1 MKKKRKKRRRYK
13 IKNILML
20 IIVIFLIIELITVLL
35 NSNKNKE
42 NTIVKKDKQTIN
54 KSTTDESTS
63 SEPTTYLNNA
73 SKTDN
78 FDGEIDEKIQ
88 DIIVKYMDSYFKSIT
103 TLKEIDMTNLFCD
116 DAYEEAY
123 INQTAISLLINS
135 RKLERNKMTIS
146 NAKYDIIFD
155 DIDNKNDTVTVKVL
169 ENDYFH
175 FDFMKD
181 IESKVYEVE
190 NTFVLKKIDNTYKII
205 SLRKVQDFYV
215 MITNEYKTGKS
226 DKDAKKELDKMKED
240 YISDFKDEVSD
251 FKTYLNR
258 YENKKDAITKTCDYK
273 YDRTKALNYAK
284 KYVTSRN
291 SKWSNYSEYGGN
303 CQNFASQVVYNGGV
317 PMDLQGDAIWKY
329 YGDTLS
335 ETKSKIGRST
345 SWTGVTFFYDYA
357 KANKGYGLCAEV
369 DINPFYAE
377 AGDIGQVGYNN
388 IYKHTVVI
396 IGNVKNNNGKITD
409 LLINSNS
416 INLENYPLSGYV
428 YPNKRVIKILG
439 WNKA

>member
-258 YENKKDAITKTCDYK
+258 YENKEDTITKTCDYK

-291 SKWSNYSEYGGN
+291 SEWSNYSEYGGN
-303 CQNFASQVVYNGGV
+303 CQNFASQVVYSGGV

-396 IGNVKNNNGKITD
+396 VGNIKDNNGKTTD

-439 WNKA
+439 WNKN

>member
-54 KSTTDESTS
+54 KSTTNESTS
-63 SEPTTYLNNA
+63 NEPTTYLNNA

-123 INQTAISLLINS
+123 INQTEISLLINS

-146 NAKYDIIFD
+146 NAKYDIVFD
-155 DIDNKNDTVTVKVL
+155 DINKRNCLITVKIL
-169 ENDYFH
+169 ENDYLH
-175 FDFMKD
+175 FDFMKG
-181 IESKVYEVE
+181 IESKAYGIE
-190 NTFVLKKIDNTYKII
+190 NTFVLKEVGDTYKIK

-215 MITNEYKTGKS
+215 MITNEYEVGKS
-226 DKDAKKELDKMKED
+226 DENAKNELDKMKEN

-258 YENKKDAITKTCDYK
+258 YENKEDTITKTCDYK

-284 KYVTSRN
+284 KYVTESN
-291 SKWSNYSEYGGN
+291 SEWSNYSEYGGN
-303 CQNFASQVVYNGGV
+303 CQNFASQVIYNGGV

-428 YPNKRVIKILG
+428 YPDKRVIKILG
-439 WNKA
+439 WNKD

>member
-54 KSTTDESTS
+54 KSTTNESTS

-103 TLKEIDMTNLFCD
+103 TLNEIDMTNLFCD

-155 DIDNKNDTVTVKVL
+155 DINKRNGLITVKVL
-169 ENDYFH
+169 ENDYLH

-181 IESKVYEVE
+181 IESKAYGIE
-190 NTFVLKKIDNTYKII
+190 NTFVLKEVGDTFKIK

-215 MITNEYKTGKS
+215 MITNEYEVGKS
-226 DKDAKKELDKMKED
+226 DENAKNELDKMKEK
-240 YISDFKDEVSD
+240 YISLK
-251 FKTYLNR
+251 
-258 YENKKDAITKTCDYK
+258 
-273 YDRTKALNYAK
+273 
-284 KYVTSRN
+284 
-291 SKWSNYSEYGGN
+291 
-303 CQNFASQVVYNGGV
+303 
-317 PMDLQGDAIWKY
+317 
-329 YGDTLS
+329 
-335 ETKSKIGRST
+335 
-345 SWTGVTFFYDYA
+345 
-357 KANKGYGLCAEV
+357 
-369 DINPFYAE
+369 
-377 AGDIGQVGYNN
+377 
-388 IYKHTVVI
+388 
-396 IGNVKNNNGKITD
+396 
-409 LLINSNS
+409 LI
-416 INLENYPLSGYV
+416 
-428 YPNKRVIKILG
+428 
-439 WNKA
+439 

>member
-54 KSTTDESTS
+54 KSTTNESTS
-63 SEPTTYLNNA
+63 NEPTTYLNNA

-146 NAKYDIIFD
+146 NAKYDIVFD
-155 DIDNKNDTVTVKVL
+155 DINKRNCLITVKIL
-169 ENDYFH
+169 ENDYLH
-175 FDFMKD
+175 FDFMKG
-181 IESKVYEVE
+181 IESKAYGIE
-190 NTFVLKKIDNTYKII
+190 NTFVLKEVGDTYKIK

-215 MITNEYKTGKS
+215 MITNEYEVGKS
-226 DKDAKKELDKMKED
+226 DENAKNELDKMKEN

-258 YENKKDAITKTCDYK
+258 YENKEDTITKTCDYK

-284 KYVTSRN
+284 KYVTESN
-291 SKWSNYSEYGGN
+291 SEWSNYSEYGGN
-303 CQNFASQVVYNGGV
+303 CQNFASQVIYNGGV

-428 YPNKRVIKILG
+428 YPDKRVIKILG
-439 WNKA
+439 WNKD